1 MKLATLVATAF
12 LALLVAQ
19 NANGLFLTSLALLPI
34 STITSIGGLAGLK
47 LAIAMKLL
55 DMLGWF
61 KVIRYEKG
69 LQAGIESNKLPDRV
83 VLHAEAKDIFP
94 GPTISFPV
102 APVPYLIGGSMR
114 KPPPVRLPLSYFKM
128 LANAT
133 TDFDSPK
140 VKFLSSGSS
149 QVKSN
154 KGSLLQASLDLK
166 RPLVNLEGKHA
177 ATIRSRRSTIESDPK
192 VVKDAVNL
200 VHELDTN
207 RCILRLTCEVSAD
220 ASAYGQYGHRV
231 ASFLRSLRPIGRNS
245 AFKDFERAYR
255 RGRSHGVPACVQTYS
270 SCKVDLRAMV
280 AFVQAM

>member
-1 MKLATLVATAF
+1 MRLPTLVATTF
-12 LALLVAQ
+12 LALLVAKT
-19 NANGLFLTSLALLPI
+19 ANGLFMTSLALLPI
-34 STITSIGGLAGLK
+34 SAITSIGGLAGLK

-61 KVIRYEKG
+61 KVGRYGVGIR
-69 LQAGIESNKLPDRV
+69 AGIESNKLPDRV
-83 VLHAEAKDIFP
+83 VLRAEPKDIFP
-94 GPTISFPV
+94 GPTVSLP
-102 APVPYLIGGSMR
+102 AAAVPHLIEGSMQ
-114 KPPPVRLPLSYFKM
+114 KPLPVRLSVKDFKM
-128 LANAT
+128 LAKAT
-133 TDFDSPK
+133 TDFDSPN
-140 VKFLSSGSS
+140 VKFLSSGSAY
-149 QVKSN
+149 VKGYKRSV
-154 KGSLLQASLDLK
+154 LQASSDLK
-166 RPLVNLEGKHA
+166 NSLVNMEGQHA

-220 ASAYGQYGHRV
+220 ASAYGQYGRRV

-245 AFKDFERAYR
+245 AFVDFERAYR